1 MCGRDAAIVWETS
14 RIVLRSGSLAKKKI
28 KLNAKD
34 VQKSVRKSE
43 ETVKVPQ
50 QLMSWVQA
58 RRQWFLGI
66 GIGLLMALVMVW
78 GFSSY
83 EQVRER
89 RAQMQYAHTLGKLA
103 SRQNPDAQAWA
114 PLIAELK
121 SLCEQYR
128 GTRVARTAQVDLAQ
142 AYLVTGQYDQAVA
155 WDLKNLRDLK
165 ANPAA
170 QMIAR
175 HRLVMSYRAMDKL
188 DEALAECTALQG
200 LTVPG
205 FNREVQWLMGQLF
218 AAKHDHDKAAE
229 HFQKAL
235 ELEGTFPADGII
247 QAGLAQLRQTGGPEA

>member
-1 MCGRDAAIVWETS
+1 MIWETS
-14 RIVLRSGSLAKKKI
+14 QVVLRSSGLAKKKI
-28 KLNAKD
+28 KLNTKD
-34 VQKSVRKSE
+34 VQRTVRKSE
-43 ETVKVPQ
+43 ETVKVPEQ
-50 QLMSWVQA
+50 VMSWVQA
-58 RRQWFLGI
+58 RRQWFLGA
-66 GIGLLMALVMVW
+66 GIGLLMVLVMVW

-103 SRQNPDAQAWA
+103 NQQNPDAQAWA

-128 GTRVARTAQVDLAQ
+128 GTRAARTAQVDLAQ
-142 AYLVTGQYDQAVA
+142 AYLVTGQYDQAVV
-155 WDLKNLRDLK
+155 WDLKNLHDLR

-188 DEALAECTALQG
+188 DEALAECATLQG

-218 AAKHDHDKAAE
+218 AAKHKPDKAVE

-247 QAGLAQLRQTGGPEA
+247 QAGLAQARQAGVPET